1 MFKSITLFKSLPVM
15 LTLLTVSVAG
25 FSQQTDSLHIPG
37 DTVKVVINKKATGPK
52 LKGTILEASTGR
64 PLSALNVRIEG
75 YSAALTDEKGK
86 FSLTVPD
93 YNAIVLVSG
102 IGFQEK
108 EIPLKGRKEL
118 QIRLHEDS
126 FTSFYDEA
134 AFAFTTKRLN
144 HVTGAVNTVNTQ
156 GGWNLN
162 SETPDTYLQGRV
174 AGLNAIRRSGTAGIG
189 ANLFLRG
196 FTSVN
201 SSNQPLIVV
210 DGMIYDNNNYGS
222 SLIGGHV
229 NNPLQYIDVKDIDN
243 FTVVKDA
250 TASVYGTKAA
260 NGVIFINTNRA
271 KELATKIDFSTYGGV
286 NLEPKRL
293 PLMQSDSY
301 RLYLSDLLQSG
312 GYTSAQIAAL
322 PFMNDNLNPN
332 YYTYHNNTNWQK
344 EVFRKSYDQNYFLK
358 ITGGDDI
365 AKYALSIGYLK
376 NKGVIDST
384 DLIKYNTR
392 FNAEFKLTQ
401 KLTANAN
408 LAFTYAEQN
417 LKDQGLATKTS
428 PIYSALVKAPFL
440 RANEVD
446 GSNNVSPSLADTD
459 IFGISNPR
467 SLINVAQSVTKNYR
481 FFGAVNFNYQFNKS
495 FNFSSLIGVT
505 YDKQR
510 ESYFIPKK
518 GVSNDTLRSA
528 IADSRLSS
536 QVQRIYTLYSDT
548 RFSYHKTFDR
558 LHNISA
564 TAGFRYISSNTESD
578 YAKTYNSATD
588 QLISIGNGS
597 AALREL
603 GGEIGKFRWL
613 NNYVTAEYDY
623 NRKYFLNVNVSL
635 DGSSRFG
642 NEATEGLKIG
652 GAPFAV
658 LPSVSASWL
667 VSSEKFMSDAG
678 FIELLK
684 VRASYGLTANDDI
697 GNYTARQYYVKQNLL
712 GLSGLIRGNF
722 GNPELQWEKVAKA
735 NFGIDASFLNENL
748 SFSVDIYNNRT
759 SKMLIYEPTQTVSG
773 LGFAITNSGSMRT
786 NGIDIGVNAR
796 ILNKDFKWSTGLIYS
811 TYKNKVLSLPNNNGS
826 LINSY
831 AGASYITQVGRVA
844 NLFYGYKTNGVY
856 ATNAEAATTGYTI
869 KTALGNPVAFSGGD
883 IRFTDVNGDKV
894 IDENDRV
901 VIGNPNPDFTGSF
914 SNQFSYKNWSL
925 DALFT
930 FSYGNDLYNYTRAN
944 LEAEKNY
951 NNQSIAILN
960 RWKMDGQITDI
971 PKATLND
978 PMGNS
983 RFSDRWI
990 EDGSYFR
997 LRMLSLAYNVPL
1009 KTKALQYVKI
1019 YATGNNLFVL
1029 TKYLGYDP
1037 EFNATGS
1044 IYTQGVDVPVEP
1056 QVKSFQLG
1064 VRIGL

>member
-15 LTLLTVSVAG
+15 LTLLAVSSVG
-25 FSQQTDSLHIPG
+25 FSQQSDSLHIPG
-37 DTVKVVINKKATGPK
+37 DTVKVVLNKKAKGPK
-52 LKGTILEASTGR
+52 LKGIIIDASTGK
-64 PLSALNVRIEG
+64 PLSALNVRVEG
-75 YSAALTDEKGK
+75 YSAALTDEKGR

-93 YNAIVLVSG
+93 YNAIILVSG

-108 EIPLKGRKEL
+108 EISLKGRKEL
-118 QIRLHEDS
+118 NIRLHEDS

-134 AFAFTTKRLN
+134 AFAFSSKRLS
-144 HVTGAVNTVNTQ
+144 HITGAVNTVNTQ

-174 AGLNAIRRSGTAGIG
+174 SGLNAIRRSGTAGIG
-189 ANLFLRG
+189 ANLLIRG
-196 FTSVN
+196 FN
-201 SSNQPLIVV
+201 SINSTNQPLIVV
-210 DGMIYDNNNYGS
+210 DGMIYDNNSYGS

-243 FTVVKDA
+243 FTIVKDA
-250 TASVYGTKAA
+250 TASIYGTKAA
-260 NGVIFINTNRA
+260 NGIIFINTNHA
-271 KELATKIDFSTYGGV
+271 KELATKIDFSMYGGL

-293 PLMQSDSY
+293 PVMQSDSY
-301 RLYLSDLLQSG
+301 RLYLSELLQSG
-312 GYTSAQIAAL
+312 GYTSAQISAL
-322 PFMNDNLNPN
+322 PFMNDNPNSN

-344 EVFRKSYDQNYFLK
+344 EIFRKSYDQNYFLK

-376 NKGVIDST
+376 NKGVVDST

-417 LKDQGLATKTS
+417 LKDQGLSTKTS
-428 PIYSALVKAPFL
+428 PIYSALVKSPFL

-446 GSNNVSPSLADTD
+446 ASNNVSPSLSDAD
-459 IFGISNPR
+459 IFGVSNPR
-467 SLINVAQSVTKNYR
+467 SLINTAQAVTKNYR
-481 FFGAVNFNYQFNKS
+481 FFGSVNFNYQFNKS
-495 FNFSSLIGVT
+495 LNFSSLIGVT

-528 IADSRLSS
+528 IADSRLSA
-536 QVQRIYTLYSDT
+536 QVQRIYSLYSDT
-548 RFSYHKTFDR
+548 RISYRKTFDK
-558 LHNISA
+558 HNISA

-578 YAKTYNSATD
+578 YARTYNSATD

-603 GGEIGKFRWL
+603 GGEIGKYRWL
-613 NNYVTAEYDY
+613 NNYLTAEYDY

-642 NEATEGLKIG
+642 NEATEGFKIG

-712 GLSGLIRGNF
+712 GLSGLVRGNF
-722 GNPELQWEKVAKA
+722 GNPELQWERVAKA

-748 SFSVDIYNNRT
+748 SFSVDVYNNRT

-773 LGFAITNSGSMRT
+773 LGFSVTNSGAMRT
-786 NGIDIGVNAR
+786 NGVDVGINAR
-796 ILNKDFKWSTGLIYS
+796 ILNRVFKWNTGLIYS

-831 AGASYITQVGRVA
+831 ADASYITQVGRVA

-856 ATNAEAATTGYTI
+856 ATNAEAASAGYSI

-930 FSYGNDLYNYTRAN
+930 FSYGNDLYNFTRAN
-944 LEAEKNY
+944 LESEKNY

-960 RWKMDGQITDI
+960 RWKMDGQVTDI

-1009 KTKALQYVKI
+1009 KTKALKYVKV

-1037 EFNATGS
+1037 EFSATGS

-1056 QVKSFQLG
+1056 QIRSFQLG

>member
-15 LTLLTVSVAG
+15 LTLLAVSTAG
-25 FSQQTDSLHIPG
+25 FSQQSDSLHIPG
-37 DTVKVVINKKATGPK
+37 DTVKVVLNKKAKGPK
-52 LKGTILEASTGR
+52 LKGIIIDASTGK
-64 PLSALNVRIEG
+64 PLSALNVRVEG
-75 YSAALTDEKGK
+75 YSAALTDEKGR

-93 YNAIVLVSG
+93 YNAIILVSG

-108 EIPLKGRKEL
+108 EISLKGRKEL
-118 QIRLHEDS
+118 NIRLHEDS

-134 AFAFTTKRLN
+134 AFAFSSKRLS
-144 HVTGAVNTVNTQ
+144 HITGAVNTVNTQ

-174 AGLNAIRRSGTAGIG
+174 SGLNAIRRSGTAGIG
-189 ANLFLRG
+189 ANLLIRG
-196 FTSVN
+196 FN
-201 SSNQPLIVV
+201 SINSTNQPLIVV
-210 DGMIYDNNNYGS
+210 DGMIYDNNSYGS

-250 TASVYGTKAA
+250 TASIYGTKAA
-260 NGVIFINTNRA
+260 NGIIFINTNHA
-271 KELATKIDFSTYGGV
+271 KELATKIDFSMYGGL

-293 PLMQSDSY
+293 PVMQSDSY
-301 RLYLSDLLQSG
+301 RLYLSELLQSG
-312 GYTSAQIAAL
+312 GYTSAQISAL
-322 PFMNDNLNPN
+322 PFMNDNPNSN

-344 EVFRKSYDQNYFLK
+344 EIFRKSYDQNYFLK

-376 NKGVIDST
+376 NKGVVDST

-417 LKDQGLATKTS
+417 LKDQGLSTKTS
-428 PIYSALVKAPFL
+428 PIYSALVKSPFL

-446 GSNNVSPSLADTD
+446 ASNNVSPSLSDAD
-459 IFGISNPR
+459 IFGVSNPR
-467 SLINVAQSVTKNYR
+467 SLINTAQAVTKNYR
-481 FFGAVNFNYQFNKS
+481 FFGSVNFNYQFNKNL
-495 FNFSSLIGVT
+495 NFSSLIGVT

-518 GVSNDTLRSA
+518 GVANDTLRSA
-528 IADSRLSS
+528 IADSRLSA
-536 QVQRIYTLYSDT
+536 QVQRIYSLYSDT
-548 RFSYHKTFDR
+548 RISYRKTFDR
-558 LHNISA
+558 HNISA
-564 TAGFRYISSNTESD
+564 TAGFRYISSNAESD
-578 YAKTYNSATD
+578 YARTYNSATD

-603 GGEIGKFRWL
+603 GGEIGKYRWL
-613 NNYVTAEYDY
+613 NNYLTAEYDY

-642 NEATEGLKIG
+642 NEATEGFKIG

-712 GLSGLIRGNF
+712 GLSGLVRGNF
-722 GNPELQWEKVAKA
+722 GNPELQWERVAKA

-748 SFSVDIYNNRT
+748 SFSVDVYNNRT

-773 LGFAITNSGSMRT
+773 LGFSVTNSGSMRT
-786 NGIDIGVNAR
+786 NGVDVGINAR
-796 ILNKDFKWSTGLIYS
+796 ILNRVFKWNTGLIYS

-831 AGASYITQVGRVA
+831 ADASYITQVGSVA

-856 ATNAEAATTGYTI
+856 ATNAEAASAGYSI

-944 LEAEKNY
+944 LESEKNY

-960 RWKMDGQITDI
+960 RWKMDGQVTDI

-1009 KTKALQYVKI
+1009 KTKALKYVKV

-1037 EFNATGS
+1037 EFSATGS

-1056 QVKSFQLG
+1056 QIRSFQLG